1 MRGKTARVKINVHG
15 IKLRELAR
23 LDDEF
28 AKMVHKGVQT
38 VEELKKA
45 IREDL
50 VSRLEAEARSYMER
64 QISEKL
70 LEANTFDVPESMVRL
85 QAIMMLQGMSQR
97 LSAQG
102 VRLQDI
108 YPDGD
113 ALREESM
120 ASAEKLVKTSLLVEA
135 IAKINAIES
144 TDEDVEKEIDSL
156 AEKYSMTP
164 EAVRQNFEERGGLD
178 EMKYGILERKVF
190 DHIVERSTLVEVES
204 MEEKTA

>member
-1 MRGKTARVKINVHG
+1 
-15 IKLRELAR
+15 
-23 LDDEF
+23 
-28 AKMVHKGVQT
+28 
-38 VEELKKA
+38 
-45 IREDL
+45 
-50 VSRLEAEARSYMER
+50 
-64 QISEKL
+64 
-70 LEANTFDVPESMVRL
+70 
-85 QAIMMLQGMSQR
+85 
-97 LSAQG
+97 
-102 VRLQDI
+102 
-108 YPDGD
+108 
-113 ALREESM
+113 
-120 ASAEKLVKTSLLVEA
+120 VEA